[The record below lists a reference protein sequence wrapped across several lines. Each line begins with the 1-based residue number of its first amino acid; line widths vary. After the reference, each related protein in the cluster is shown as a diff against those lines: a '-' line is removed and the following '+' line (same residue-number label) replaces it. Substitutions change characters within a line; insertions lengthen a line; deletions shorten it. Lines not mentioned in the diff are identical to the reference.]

1 MTAYITATG
10 SYLPCEPVPNEEIED
25 YIGVAGRSTSDL
37 KAITLANCGIK
48 TRHYA
53 IDKSQQT
60 VISNAAMA
68 ANAVRAATERA
79 GVGPDEVE
87 LLCAATTIADVLA
100 PGHAS
105 MVQGELDYGPLEI
118 ATLHGVC
125 SSGMMALKNAYLQ
138 VAIGEKR
145 AAVSVASE
153 LASRWFKSSRYQR
166 MGAAAEK
173 GTLPL
178 EAAFLRYMLSDGAG
192 AVVIEDRPKPHG
204 VSLRIDWISLTSY
217 ANTET
222 ACMYGGSNARACTKS
237 WGDYPDS
244 ESAEA
249 DGAIV
254 LRQDLSLLPHLVSV
268 GIDEYE
274 RLLAEGK
281 FDPAALT
288 WIPAHYSSERM
299 KDIVMAEFA
308 RRGLEVNRPEIW
320 YSNLT
325 SVGNIGSASI
335 YVILD
340 EMMEQGLIKAGDTL
354 LCMVPESGR
363 FAVSFMH
370 LTAVSPD
377 SEPAAEAAG
386 RS

>member
-1 MTAYITATG
+1 MSAYITATG
-10 SYLPCEPVPNEEIED
+10 SFLPGSPVPNEEIEE
-25 YIGVAGRSTSDL
+25 YIGTAGRSTSDL

-53 IDKSQQT
+53 IDKNQRT

-68 ANAVRAATERA
+68 AGAVRTAVERA
-79 GVGPDEVE
+79 DLQPDDVE
-87 LLCAATTIADVLA
+87 LLCAASTIADVMA

-105 MVQGELDYGPLEI
+105 MVQGELGYGPLEI
-118 ATLHGVC
+118 ASLHGVC

-145 AAVSVASE
+145 NAISVASE
-153 LASRWFKSSRYQR
+153 LASRWFKSSRYEQ
-166 MGAAAEK
+166 MGANAEA
-173 GTLPL
+173 GTVPL

-192 AVVIEDRPKPHG
+192 AVVIESEPKPTG

-217 ANTET
+217 ANTDT
-222 ACMYGGSNARACTKS
+222 ACMYGGSNDKACTKT
-237 WGDYPDS
+237 WGDYPS
-244 ESAEA
+244 ASAAEA
-249 DGAIV
+249 DGAMV

-268 GIDEYE
+268 GVDEYV
-274 RLLAEGK
+274 RLRDLGK
-281 FDPAALT
+281 FDPSTLT

-299 KDIVMAEFA
+299 KDIVFQEFS
-308 RRGLEVNRPEIW
+308 RRGIEIDRPEIW

-325 SVGNIGSASI
+325 TVGNIGSAAI

-340 EMMEQGLIKAGDTL
+340 EMMNQGLIKDGDTL

-370 LTAVSPD
+370 LTAVAGTSVPD
-377 SEPAAEAAG
+377 S
-386 RS
+386 RR